1 MSEKYFFLVN
11 ASAGNGKKIALWSDV
26 ILPELNRRGIHYRM
40 YRLEHRGH
48 ATCLTQKIIAEN
60 EGEIR
65 IIVVGGDGTF
75 NEMLNGITDFERV
88 TVGVIPAGSGN
99 DLCYG
104 LGIPSDPLQALSVA
118 LRNDHIVKMDIGR
131 TIFHKDDMVK
141 YFAISCGIGLD
152 AEVCARTEKSK
163 CKAILNRLHIG
174 NLSYF
179 INTLGALFGVK
190 HADATL
196 TTSQKDGKPQSRKV
210 KRMIFLAAMNQRYE
224 GGHLPMSPN
233 ADCFD
238 GALSCVMAYDMAKPV
253 ALGCL
258 GLLIRGKHILAKKI
272 DVIPIKSI
280 RITLDEPR
288 EVHTDGEVHGLY
300 DDITIECHHRKLKI
314 CK

>member
-1 MSEKYFFLVN
+1 MSNKCFFLVN
-11 ASAGNGKKIALWSDV
+11 ASAGNGKKSGLWSDV

-48 ATCLTQKIIAEN
+48 ATSLTQKIIAEN

-104 LGIPSDPLQALSVA
+104 LGIPSDPFQALSVA

-131 TIFHKDDMVK
+131 TIFHKNNTSR
-141 YFAISCGIGLD
+141 YFAISSGIGLD
-152 AEVCARTEKSK
+152 AEVCARTEHSR
-163 CKAILNRLHIG
+163 CKTILNRLRLG
-174 NLSYF
+174 NLSYLV
-179 INTLGALFGVK
+179 NTIGALFGGTY
-190 HADATL
+190 ADATII
-196 TTSQKDGKPQSRKV
+196 TDCSGEQQSRKV
-210 KRMIFLAAMNQRYE
+210 KRMFFLAAMNQRYE
-224 GGHLPMSPN
+224 GGHLSMAPD

-238 GALSCVMAYDMAKPV
+238 GELSCVMAYDMAKPV

-258 GLLIRGKHILAKKI
+258 GLLLSGKHVNAKKI
-272 DVIPIKSI
+272 DVIPQKSV
-280 RITLDEPR
+280 RIILDEPK